1 MQLSELCAEDKHA
14 AEKKEKFWYK
24 QVTLDGFHGTSQ
36 KTLFK
41 NICRNA
47 KKNRAI
53 RFLFS
58 GGSFKIHYPM
68 DLTSCI
74 CLKHLELKICVL
86 GGPYLSFI
94 KYKGNSFRFWWSVP
108 LFPELWEITYV
119 FGGFTL
125 LLFILYILLFYE
137 LTITDKKKYVKK
149 KIDKI

>member
-1 MQLSELCAEDKHA
+1 MVPHRKLFLKIYAEMQ
-14 AEKKEKFWYK
+14 
-24 QVTLDGFHGTSQ
+24 
-36 KTLFK
+36 
-41 NICRNA
+41 

-58 GGSFKIHYPM
+58 GGSFKIHCPM
-68 DLTSCI
+68 DFTSCI
-74 CLKHLELKICVL
+74 CLKHLELKIYVL

-94 KYKGNSFRFWWSVP
+94 KYKGNSLRFWWSVP

>member
-1 MQLSELCAEDKHA
+1 MQK
-14 AEKKEKFWYK
+14 
-24 QVTLDGFHGTSQ
+24 
-36 KTLFK
+36 
-41 NICRNA
+41 R

-68 DLTSCI
+68 DFTSCI
-74 CLKHLELKICVL
+74 CLKHRELKNYVL

>member
-1 MQLSELCAEDKHA
+1 
-14 AEKKEKFWYK
+14 
-24 QVTLDGFHGTSQ
+24 
-36 KTLFK
+36 
-41 NICRNA
+41 
-47 KKNRAI
+47 
-53 RFLFS
+53 
-58 GGSFKIHYPM
+58 M

-74 CLKHLELKICVL
+74 CLKHLELKIYVL

-94 KYKGNSFRFWWSVP
+94 KYKGNSLRFWWSVP
-108 LFPELWEITYV
+108 LFPELWEIIYV